1 MTFNPA
7 TSIVLSLFFRINIIG
22 LKIKDRQLIRT
33 LGIVELAGLRGNRT
47 HQTWHAGLK
56 QF

>member
-1 MTFNPA
+1 MVYVQEEF
-7 TSIVLSLFFRINIIG
+7 
-22 LKIKDRQLIRT
+22 IRT
-33 LGIVELAGLRGNRT
+33 LGIIELAGLRGNRT

>member
-1 MTFNPA
+1 MVKTAQVKN
-7 TSIVLSLFFRINIIG
+7 SQCGLIVLVAT
-22 LKIKDRQLIRT
+22 K
-33 LGIVELAGLRGNRT
+33 LAGLRGNRT